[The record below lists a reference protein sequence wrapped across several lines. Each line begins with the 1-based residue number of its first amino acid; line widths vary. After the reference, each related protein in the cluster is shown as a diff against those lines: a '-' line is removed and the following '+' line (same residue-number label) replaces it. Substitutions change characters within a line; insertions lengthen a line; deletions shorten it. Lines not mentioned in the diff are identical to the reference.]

1 MRVYLDASAPAE
13 RYVREAG
20 SLAVEAA
27 MAHGPA
33 ARSRLSEVEVV
44 SALARQAREG
54 WLSAAERD
62 LALAAWRSEMQR
74 MDLIELTATITAR
87 ARVLLWRH
95 TLRAGDA
102 IQLASA
108 MHLSQAAGAIAI
120 LAYDA
125 RLCAAARAEGL
136 RPAV

>member
-1 MRVYLDASAPAE
+1 MRVYLDASALAE

-20 SLAVEAA
+20 SHTVEAA

-108 MHLSQAAGAIAI
+108 MHLSQAA
-120 LAYDA
+120 AYDA

-136 RPAV
+136 RLAV